1 MGGSAVAGPLFFCFG
16 ASFFVLWWS
25 GVFAG
30 VLRRMRVLV
39 WCFCGGVVVICVADV
54 VFLQWMFLA
63 SKNVTRL

>member
-30 VLRRMRVLV
+30 VFARNA
-39 WCFCGGVVVICVADV
+39 CFGV
-54 VFLQWMFLA
+54 VFLW
-63 SKNVTRL
+63 